1 MQNKR
6 IEMKNFLFVTG
17 FVFMLS
23 QAVMAQDISSLVAEA
38 TSEAMAEENTAETE
52 AVNSFEDEN
61 IPAVGLT
68 IVDNTQASE
77 QTQNADD
84 EDQVVEEEQDI
95 EDDEDDDPSFL
106 FEDEYEQET
115 KVNPNRSLTENLTG
129 NVKKEKK
136 SAKKSEEAEDAP
148 AQNNW
153 MDKLIT
159 ANSKKG
165 TSAGKS
171 RSLLGNLVE
180 ESKTNVGRSRSNAA
194 VFDISGIMLRMTLA
208 QADAA
213 MQKHGY
219 RKISQKLEIPN
230 FIKWRNEELCRGAGV
245 VGYERLGNCVKQ
257 KAQKDKYEYVE
268 SVKYSKFDT
277 KETMEIHLTS
287 TFTGNKIYKV
297 IYKSESALI
306 RGSSQKAA
314 YLRNIKIYDFWKK
327 INQKYG
333 APDNRDDVLWGLGG
347 NKPYMHAKTGFL
359 LLEDPMLRELDYT
372 RMSREDQRFINTDIY
387 TF

>member
-1 MQNKR
+1 MR
-6 IEMKNFLFVTG
+6 NFLYITG
-17 FVFMLS
+17 FLFLVL
-23 QAVMAQDISSLVAEA
+23 QAAEAQDFSSVVAGA
-38 TSEAMAEENTAETE
+38 ADDT
-52 AVNSFEDEN
+52 
-61 IPAVGLT
+61 L
-68 IVDNTQASE
+68 SE
-77 QTQNADD
+77 QTIEDVQDVSSESEENNAVEQNYPVVGTTVVDNNAGSEEANDD
-84 EDQVVEEEQDI
+84 ITI
-95 EDDEDDDPSFL
+95 EDDEEASVMDILEGNDYVDD
-106 FEDEYEQET
+106 T

-129 NVKKEKK
+129 NVKKERKK
-136 SAKKSEEAEDAP
+136 SKKNSDNQSP
-148 AQNNW
+148 SQNNW

-159 ANSKKG
+159 ANSKKDS
-165 TSAGKS
+165 SANQKK
-171 RSLLGNLVE
+171 SLLGEMIE
-180 ESKTNVGRSRSNAA
+180 ESKSNVGLSRSNAA
-194 VFDISGIMLRMTLA
+194 VFDISGVMLRMSLE

-213 MQKHGY
+213 MQKRGY
-219 RKISQKLEIPN
+219 KKISQKLEIPN

-257 KAQKDKYEYVE
+257 KAQKDHYEFVE
-268 SVKYSKFDT
+268 TAKYSKFDT
-277 KETMEIHLTS
+277 KESMEIHLTS
-287 TFTGNKIYKV
+287 TFTGNKIYKI
-297 IYKSESALI
+297 IYRSESALV

-359 LLEDPMLRELDYT
+359 ILEDPMLRELDYT